1 MSGHAYTPTREL
13 ASAAA
18 QKASD
23 AYAMARRVEGGI
35 ARGQAETAALAEMV
49 AALRAEVAA
58 LRDVRATPARKA
70 PR

>member
-1 MSGHAYTPTREL
+1 MSGHSYTPTREL

-23 AYAMARRVEGGI
+23 AYAMARRVDSQMAGVMAKI
-35 ARGQAETAALAEMV
+35 DALMAEIEE
-49 AALRAEVAA
+49 LRSYRV
-58 LRDVRATPARKA
+58 TPARKA